1 MIGNHEGGIREVE
14 LTPAQ
19 ARTIS
24 VLILKHLD
32 GNMDI
37 QEPTYSNEVWI
48 HFRNQRNRETHAI
61 LIGEDGI
68 VKRFIHNDVAS

>member
-1 MIGNHEGGIREVE
+1 MTENHAGGIREVE

-24 VLILKHLD
+24 VLILKHID

-37 QEPTYSNEVWI
+37 QEPTYNNTVWV
-48 HFRNQRNRETHAI
+48 HFFNKRRQQKLGFLLDEYGNVQRRTTNQLA
-61 LIGEDGI
+61 
-68 VKRFIHNDVAS
+68 F